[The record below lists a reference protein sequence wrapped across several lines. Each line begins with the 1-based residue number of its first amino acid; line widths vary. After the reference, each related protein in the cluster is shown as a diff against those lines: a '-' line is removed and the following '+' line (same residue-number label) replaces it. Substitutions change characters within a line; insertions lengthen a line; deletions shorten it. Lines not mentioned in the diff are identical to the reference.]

1 MAGEDTTRPSVLV
14 TGAGI
19 GIGAACAIAFARAGH
34 RVVLTDV
41 LEDEGESVAASLRG
55 EGLDASF
62 HALDVTS
69 TEQVDA
75 VVEATQ
81 GEGFDTV
88 VANAGIARRTAF
100 TELGDDEWS
109 RILDVDLHG
118 EMRVFRAAAPA
129 MVRRGRGSLVALS
142 SVSGSTYGWGE
153 HVHYSAAK
161 AGVLGL
167 ARALAVEL
175 GPHGVRANAVAPGFI
190 RTAQSLDDVHSMGS
204 AALDASAASVPL
216 QRVGEP
222 ADVADVVVFLASD
235 AARYV
240 TGQVLV
246 VDGGLT
252 VRQG

>member
-1 MAGEDTTRPSVLV
+1 MPGLPSGAPSVII

-19 GIGAACAIAFARAGH
+19 GIGAACATAFARAGY
-34 RVVLTDV
+34 RTVLTDV
-41 LEDEGESVAASLRG
+41 LDAGESAAASLRE
-55 EGLDASF
+55 EGHDAVF
-62 HALDVTS
+62 HRLDVTS
-69 TEQVDA
+69 TDQVRA
-75 VVEATQ
+75 VVEESQ
-81 GEGFDTV
+81 GDGFDAV
-88 VANAGIARRTAF
+88 VANAGIARRRAF
-100 TELGDDEWS
+100 VDLEDAEWENV
-109 RILDVDLHG
+109 LDVDLHG

-129 MVRRGRGSLVALS
+129 MVRRGGGSLVALS

-190 RTAQSLDDVHSMGS
+190 RTAQSLDDENSMGA
-204 AALDASAASVPL
+204 AALDASASAVPL
-216 QRVGEP
+216 GRVGDP
-222 ADVADVVVFLASD
+222 ADVADVVLFLASE
-235 AARYV
+235 ASRYV